1 MRTLYRLPLRLL
13 SEHTEH
19 PNAVEC
25 SREINRASFQCVY
38 DFRKYSGISSSDS
51 SDAAVVGT
59 VMVEVDSSVRGT
71 GPAGSNWAPP
81 LVDGSDEAEAATA
94 LGPTTELLTT
104 LPEGTF
110 KGVGEVFGVLVGSYS
125 RLRQTHRERD
135 GRRAEEHTPFF
146 FCMTDWFPQ
155 SWSAKLC
162 RGAALG
168 PNDFKNLL
176 VSQ

>member
-1 MRTLYRLPLRLL
+1 MYIIILEKVCKHLLSKQRARAQHELKMAYTRGVVCVIDYRHSPLRLL

-25 SREINRASFQCVY
+25 SREINRASFQVVY

-94 LGPTTELLTT
+94 LGPPTELLTT

-125 RLRQTHRERD
+125 RLRQIKI
-135 GRRAEEHTPFF
+135 A
-146 FCMTDWFPQ
+146 
-155 SWSAKLC
+155 SLSLAK
-162 RGAALG
+162 
-168 PNDFKNLL
+168 
-176 VSQ
+176 

>member
-1 MRTLYRLPLRLL
+1 MCGHFGPESVDSSSTSCLRLFFDPTVRQMRTLYRLPLRLL

-125 RLRQTHRERD
+125 RLRQTHRERRQAR
-135 GRRAEEHTPFF
+135 GRAYSLFF
-146 FCMTDWFPQ
+146 LHD
-155 SWSAKLC
+155 
-162 RGAALG
+162 
-168 PNDFKNLL
+168 
-176 VSQ
+176 

>member
-1 MRTLYRLPLRLL
+1 MIDYRHSPLRLL

-25 SREINRASFQCVY
+25 SREINRASFQVVY

-94 LGPTTELLTT
+94 LGPPTELLTT

-125 RLRQTHRERD
+125 RLRQTDRERRQAR
-135 GRRAEEHTPFF
+135 GRAYSLFF
-146 FCMTDWFPQ
+146 LHD
-155 SWSAKLC
+155 
-162 RGAALG
+162 
-168 PNDFKNLL
+168 
-176 VSQ
+176 